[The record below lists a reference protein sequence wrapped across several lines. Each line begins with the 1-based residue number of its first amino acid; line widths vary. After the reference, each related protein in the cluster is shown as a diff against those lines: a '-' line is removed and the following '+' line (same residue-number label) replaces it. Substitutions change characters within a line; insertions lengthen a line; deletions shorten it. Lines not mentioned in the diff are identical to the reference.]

1 MKSVFTLA
9 VASAILSVGYAIA
22 QDATVT
28 IEPAHRTIIHQY
40 VVKER
45 VRPVRL
51 KETVN
56 VGAVIPTDV
65 ALQPVPEAWTT
76 EVPEVA
82 KYQYFDWDGKV
93 VFVEPQTRRVVQIV
107 D

>member
-1 MKSVFTLA
+1 MKSAFMGA
-9 VASAILSVGYAIA
+9 VAIAILSGAYAIA
-22 QDATVT
+22 QDATLT

-45 VRPVRL
+45 VRPIRL
-51 KETVN
+51 KETVG
-56 VGAVIPTDV
+56 VGAVIPSDV

-82 KYQYFDWDGKV
+82 NYQYFDWDGKV
-93 VFVEPQTRRVVQIV
+93 VFVEPQSRRVVQIV
-107 D
+107 E